1 MSAMAEKPTGL
12 LGLARKEGPF
22 IAGVVTTVL
31 FILYGKVWLAD
42 LSDPLTTGLLF
53 LWLFAAM
60 LWGAFGVVRH
70 ADCLAEL
77 LGEPYGTLILTVAVI
92 TIEVALISAIM
103 LTGSQTPEL
112 ARDTMLAVIM
122 IVLNLMV
129 GLALLIGGLR
139 HGEQE
144 FNFQGARA
152 YIGVLLPL
160 ATLSL
165 ILPNFTHSTATPT
178 LTTFQAVFFGSL
190 TVLLYATFLGIQTMR
205 HQSFFVQPTT
215 MRAGV
220 EGGDAPA
227 DTGGHGD
234 HNPVNV
240 PFHAAMLILT
250 LVPIV
255 LLSKKLAV
263 LVDYGTGQL
272 GAPAALG
279 GVLVAILVLAPEGL
293 AALEA
298 AGKNHLQRSV
308 NICLGSA
315 LATISLTVPA
325 VVVIGLVTGD
335 SVVLGLDATEMVMLG
350 LTLLMSI
357 VTFGASRTTLL
368 QGAAHLVVFVAYM
381 VLIFD
386 P

>member
-1 MSAMAEKPTGL
+1 MAGERTGL

-22 IAGVVTTVL
+22 FAGLVTTVL
-31 FILYGKVWLAD
+31 FTLYGKAWLAD
-42 LSDPLTTGLLF
+42 LTSPLMTALLF
-53 LWLFAAM
+53 GGLFAAM
-60 LWGAFGVVRH
+60 LWAAFGVVRH

-103 LTGSQTPEL
+103 LTGNETPEL

-139 HGEQE
+139 HREQE

-190 TVLLYATFLGIQTMR
+190 TVVLYATFLGIQTMR
-205 HQSFFVQPTT
+205 HQSFFVQPST
-215 MRAGV
+215 MKATAD
-220 EGGDAPA
+220 GDDHAETA
-227 DTGGHGD
+227 GHG
-234 HNPVNV
+234 HHTPVNV
-240 PFHAAMLILT
+240 PFHAVMLILT
-250 LVPIV
+250 LIPIV

-263 LVDYGTGQL
+263 LVDYGTEQL

-279 GVLVAILVLAPEGL
+279 GLLIAILVLAPEGL

-298 AGKNHLQRSV
+298 ASRNHLQRSV

-335 SVVLGLDATEMVMLG
+335 PVVLGLDATETVMLC
-350 LTLLMSI
+350 LTLVMSI
-357 VTFGASRTTLL
+357 VTFGASRTTML
-368 QGAAHLVVFVAYM
+368 QGMAHLVVFVAYM

>member
-1 MSAMAEKPTGL
+1 MDGEKTGL

-22 IAGVVTTVL
+22 FAGVITTVL
-31 FILYGKVWLAD
+31 FTLYGKVWLAD
-42 LSDPLTTGLLF
+42 LSNPLITALLF
-53 LWLFAAM
+53 GWLFAAM
-60 LWGAFGVVRH
+60 LWAAFGVVRH
-70 ADCLAEL
+70 ADCLADL

-103 LTGSQTPEL
+103 LTGNETPEL

-139 HGEQE
+139 HREQE

-165 ILPNFTHSTATPT
+165 ILPNFTHSTDTPT
-178 LTTFQAVFFGSL
+178 LTAFQAIFFGSL
-190 TVLLYATFLGIQTMR
+190 TVVLYATFLGIQTMR
-205 HQSFFVQPTT
+205 HQSFFVQPSTLKPDGEVDDH
-215 MRAGV
+215 A
-220 EGGDAPA
+220 EASSH
-227 DTGGHGD
+227 GH
-234 HNPVNV
+234 HTPVNV
-240 PFHAAMLILT
+240 PFHAVMLILT
-250 LVPIV
+250 LIPIV

-279 GVLVAILVLAPEGL
+279 GVLIAILVLAPEGL

-298 AGKNHLQRSV
+298 AAKNHLQRSV

-325 VVVIGLVTGD
+325 VVVIGLITGD
-335 SVVLGLDATEMVMLG
+335 PVVLGLDATETVMLG
-350 LTLLMSI
+350 LTLVMSI
-357 VTFGASRTTLL
+357 VTFGASRTTML
-368 QGAAHLVVFVAYM
+368 QGMAHLVVFVAYM

>member
-1 MSAMAEKPTGL
+1 MAGDDTGL

-22 IAGVVTTVL
+22 FAGLLTTIV
-31 FILYGKVWLAD
+31 FTLYGKAWLAD
-42 LSDPLTTGLLF
+42 LSDPLTTALMF
-53 LWLFAAM
+53 AWLFAAM
-60 LWGAFGVVRH
+60 LWAAFGVVRH

-103 LTGSQTPEL
+103 LTGNETPEL

-122 IVLNLMV
+122 IVLNLMI

-139 HGEQE
+139 HREQE

-165 ILPNFTHSTATPT
+165 ILPNFTHSTDTPT
-178 LTTFQAVFFGSL
+178 LTTFQAIFFGSL
-190 TVLLYATFLGIQTMR
+190 TLVLYGTFLAIQTMR
-205 HQSFFVQPTT
+205 HQSFFVQPA
-215 MRAGV
+215 RSAPGDDA
-220 EGGDAPA
+220 EGA
-227 DTGGHGD
+227 DEMGGHGH

-240 PFHAAMLILT
+240 PFHAVMLILT

-255 LLSKKLAV
+255 LLSKKMAI

-298 AGKNHLQRSV
+298 ASKNHLQRSV

-335 SVVLGLDATEMVMLG
+335 PVVLGLDTTEIVMLV

-357 VTFGASRTTLL
+357 VTFGASRTTML
-368 QGAAHLVVFVAYM
+368 QGMAHLVVFVAYM

>member
-1 MSAMAEKPTGL
+1 MAGGQTGV

-22 IAGVVTTVL
+22 FAGLLTTVI
-31 FILYGKVWLAD
+31 FTLYGKAWLAD
-42 LSDPLTTGLLF
+42 LSNPVITAGLF
-53 LWLFAAM
+53 IWLFAAM
-60 LWGAFGVVRH
+60 LWAAFGVVRH

-103 LTGSQTPEL
+103 LTGSETPEL

-122 IVLNLMV
+122 IVLNLMI

-139 HGEQE
+139 HREQE

-165 ILPNFTHSTATPT
+165 ILPNFTHSTDTPT
-178 LTTFQAVFFGSL
+178 LTTFQAIFFGGL
-190 TVLLYATFLGIQTMR
+190 TVVLYGTFIAIQTMR
-205 HQSFFVQPTT
+205 HQSFFVQPKTIT
-215 MRAGV
+215 AAGA
-220 EGGDAPA
+220 AP
-227 DTGGHGD
+227 DQDDEPGSHGH

-240 PFHAAMLILT
+240 PFHAVMLVLT

-298 AGKNHLQRSV
+298 AGNNHLQRSV

-335 SVVLGLDATEMVMLG
+335 PVVLGLDSTETVMLV

-357 VTFGASRTTLL
+357 VTFGASRTTML
-368 QGAAHLVVFVAYM
+368 QGMAHLVVFVAYM